1 MLLQVVSDTWDV
13 GSNFD
18 KVAQTYTSEFTEG
31 LRLGFLGVI
40 VPTRVATPRFCG
52 EETFCLN
59 FFYDCCNQR
68 SKLVILDFSTF
79 DLRGLRTNWLIVGIY
94 ILLCFFIFGDDTLG
108 DSYHLCV
115 LLQHLSARPCTLLR
129 DQK

>member
-1 MLLQVVSDTWDV
+1 MV
-13 GSNFD
+13 
-18 KVAQTYTSEFTEG
+18 KK
-31 LRLGFLGVI
+31 RLFELFMTV
-40 VPTRVATPRFCG
+40 VPTFKAG
-52 EETFCLN
+52 
-59 FFYDCCNQR
+59 D
-68 SKLVILDFSTF
+68 LDFSTF